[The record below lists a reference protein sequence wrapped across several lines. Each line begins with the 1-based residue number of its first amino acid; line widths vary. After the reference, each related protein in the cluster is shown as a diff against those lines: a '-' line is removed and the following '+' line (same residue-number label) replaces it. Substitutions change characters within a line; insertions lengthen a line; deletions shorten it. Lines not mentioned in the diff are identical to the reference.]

1 MLTFGRALSSPLNP
15 DKRGTGKLLAGHDA
29 DRVSALPT
37 SVPVARGAAPEPPLV
52 LIADDDEDIVALVS
66 FRLER
71 SGYRVLAVRDGAE
84 AVRLAT
90 EARPALAVLDV
101 TMPVLTG
108 LEATRLLRAAP
119 ETSALPIILL
129 TARASAA
136 DVAAGTAAGA
146 TTYVTKPFSP
156 QDLARSVDAILR
168 NG

>member
-1 MLTFGRALSSPLNP
+1 M
-15 DKRGTGKLLAGHDA
+15 
-29 DRVSALPT
+29 SALP
-37 SVPVARGAAPEPPLV
+37 SPLPVAAPGFSDPPLV
-52 LIADDDEDIVALVS
+52 LLADDDEDILALVS

-71 SGYRVLAVRDGAE
+71 SGYRVIAVRDGAE
-84 AVRLAT
+84 AVRVAG
-90 EARPALAVLDV
+90 EARPAIAVLDV

-136 DVAAGTAAGA
+136 DLAAGTAAGA

-168 NG
+168 DG